1 MKEFCMARLG
11 NRYPVHWV
19 HSKHEEV
26 LISGRQKLKLPPLE
40 ILRWLFRYDSE
51 SGKLFKIRGSSG
63 KLYNPEK
70 EITAVAN
77 AYLTVGITDSNGL
90 MKVFKVHQII
100 YFMVSGIEP
109 LQIVDHIDGN
119 PLNNKFD
126 NLRLTTESGNNRNRG
141 MSSRNTSGYVGVSWN
156 KGAGKWMAMASDNNN
171 KKKYLGYFDD
181 ITDAANVVKAHYANP
196 NNGYSERHGG
206 AV

>member
-1 MKEFCMARLG
+1 MARLG

-126 NLRLTTESGNNRNRG
+126 NLRLTTESGNNRNAK
-141 MSSRNTSGYVGVSWN
+141 MKSNNTSGVTGVYWH
-156 KGAGKWMAMASDNNN
+156 KRGKRWRAQTSDNTG
-171 KKKYLGYFDD
+171 KVKYLGYFDN
-181 ITDAANVVKAHYANP
+181 IETAAFVVQAYRNEMG
-196 NNGYSERHGG
+196 NYSDRHG
-206 AV
+206 ASV